1 MEIVGYMLTDAGA
14 NVLGTANGAEALK
27 AFTDSKPGAID
38 AILTDMT
45 MPVTDGPELAC
56 RIRALDRTD
65 AKTVPIIA
73 MTANL
78 FDEDIK
84 KCTDSGMTGFLP
96 KPLNPA
102 QLVATIAGQCRRH
115 K

>member
-14 NVLGTANGAEALK
+14 NVLGAANGAEALK

-45 MPVTDGPELAC
+45 MP
-56 RIRALDRTD
+56 
-65 AKTVPIIA
+65 
-73 MTANL
+73 
-78 FDEDIK
+78 
-84 KCTDSGMTGFLP
+84 
-96 KPLNPA
+96 KPLNSA

-115 K
+115 Q

>member
-14 NVLGTANGAEALK
+14 NVLGAANGAEALK
-27 AFTDSKPGAID
+27 AFTDSKPGAIY

-45 MPVTDGPELAC
+45 MP
-56 RIRALDRTD
+56 
-65 AKTVPIIA
+65 
-73 MTANL
+73 
-78 FDEDIK
+78 
-84 KCTDSGMTGFLP
+84 

-102 QLVATIAGQCRRH
+102 QFVATIAGQCRRH

>member
-1 MEIVGYMLTDAGA
+1 MLTDAGA
-14 NVLGTANGAEALK
+14 NVHGTANGAEALK

>member
-14 NVLGTANGAEALK
+14 NVLGVANGAEALK

-38 AILTDMT
+38 AMLTDMT
-45 MPVTDGPELAC
+45 M
-56 RIRALDRTD
+56 
-65 AKTVPIIA
+65 
-73 MTANL
+73 
-78 FDEDIK
+78 
-84 KCTDSGMTGFLP
+84 P